1 MIRKESALISD
12 LGDRIQNIVI
22 LHSLECIMYG
32 KLLGMI
38 RTGYVELHHAHQD
51 CLHHV
56 ADVD

>member
-1 MIRKESALISD
+1 MIRKESALTSN
-12 LGDRIQNIVI
+12 LRDRIQIIVV

-32 KLLGMI
+32 KLLRMI
-38 RTGYVELHHAHQD
+38 RTGYIELHHAHQD